1 MSGGY
6 FDYDQYRL
14 FDIINSL
21 DERKKSIKD
30 YGKDIDVLTID
41 KSTEDLFEDARIIL
55 QLAYI
60 FLQRVDWLLSGD
72 DGPATFKERIKE
84 DLMDAGFLSYGV
96 NRTAL
101 ADRKVYGFSKKIE
114 E

>member
-6 FDYDQYRL
+6 FNYNQYIL
-14 FDIINSL
+14 VDMINRL
-21 DERKKSIKD
+21 DEREERIKD
-30 YGKDIDVLTID
+30 YGKGIDVLTID
-41 KSTEDLFEDARIIL
+41 KSTEDLIEDARIIS

-72 DGPATFKERIKE
+72 DGPETFKERIKE
-84 DLMDAGFLSYGV
+84 DLLDAGFLSYGV
-96 NRTAL
+96 NRTAF